1 MILPTLQKVESI
13 FLQGPY
19 MNHHHHHLLHGF
31 VQILY
36 CLCEWAIQATPSPIL
51 ILMRHPALEKET
63 ASQQP
68 TQLSSGKTTKK
79 EKKNSQTFA
88 LLMAVELFLHF
99 RILFPAIKMN
109 NDIVVLNC
117 HHHISMIIIDV

>member
-1 MILPTLQKVESI
+1 
-13 FLQGPY
+13 
-19 MNHHHHHLLHGF
+19 MNHHHHHLLHDF

-63 ASQQP
+63 APQQP

-109 NDIVVLNC
+109 NDIIVLNC
-117 HHHISMIIIDV
+117 HHHIGMIIIDVPMVILIM

>member
-19 MNHHHHHLLHGF
+19 MNHHHHHLPHDF

-63 ASQQP
+63 AAKQP
-68 TQLSSGKTTKK
+68 SQLSSGKTTEK
-79 EKKNSQTFA
+79 EKKHSQTF
-88 LLMAVELFLHF
+88 VQ
-99 RILFPAIKMN
+99 
-109 NDIVVLNC
+109 
-117 HHHISMIIIDV
+117 

>member
-1 MILPTLQKVESI
+1 MILPKLQKVESI
-13 FLQGPY
+13 FLQGLY
-19 MNHHHHHLLHGF
+19 MNHHHHNLLHDF

-63 ASQQP
+63 AAKQP
-68 TQLSSGKTTKK
+68 AQLSCGKTTKK

-88 LLMAVELFLHF
+88 Q
-99 RILFPAIKMN
+99 
-109 NDIVVLNC
+109 
-117 HHHISMIIIDV
+117 

>member
-1 MILPTLQKVESI
+1 
-13 FLQGPY
+13 

-63 ASQQP
+63 AAQQP
-68 TQLSSGKTTKK
+68 AQLSSGKTTKK

-99 RILFPAIKMN
+99 RTLFPAIKMN
-109 NDIVVLNC
+109 NDIIVLLSSSYQHDYNRRV
-117 HHHISMIIIDV
+117 IFVAYGNFDNV